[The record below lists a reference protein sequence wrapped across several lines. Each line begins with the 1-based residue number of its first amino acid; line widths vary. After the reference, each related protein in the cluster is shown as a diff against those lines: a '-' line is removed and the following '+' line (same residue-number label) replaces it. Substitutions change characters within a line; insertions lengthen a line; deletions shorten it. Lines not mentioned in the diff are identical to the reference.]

1 MTANRAVLFIDS
13 CLSTNAYCH
22 RERFSER
29 SFWNKLRH
37 LALKAGGEVVEK
49 ALWLYYAAQQPA
61 TPAWAK
67 TVIYGA
73 LAYFILPLDA
83 IPDFIPIAGYT
94 DDLGALATALVTV
107 SLDVTKDVKEQARVK
122 TAQWFG

>member
-1 MTANRAVLFIDS
+1 MPTTTEHDYS
-13 CLSTNAYCH
+13 DD
-22 RERFSER
+22 
-29 SFWNKLRH
+29 SFWSKLKH
-37 LALKAGGEVVEK
+37 FALKAGGEVVEK
-49 ALWLYYAAQQPA
+49 ALWLYYAAQQPT

-73 LAYFILPLDA
+73 LAYFILPIDA

-107 SLDVTKDVKEQARVK
+107 SMYVTEDVKEQARVK
-122 TAQWFG
+122 KAQWFG